1 MADIS
6 TIAISSLN
14 ATNAA
19 ASDLIEVAQVSSGSS
34 TGYASMRTSL
44 TSVGNLLNNSIQYS
58 SELETTDKTII
69 GAINEL
75 KGMIEALQ

>member
-1 MADIS
+1 MADIT
-6 TIAISSLN
+6 TIAISELTP
-14 ATNAA
+14 TNASA
-19 ASDLIEVAQVSSGSS
+19 TDLIEVAEVNGGSP

-44 TSVGNLLNNSIQYS
+44 TSVANLVASGIQYS
-58 SELETTDKTII
+58 NDLETTDKTII

>member
-1 MADIS
+1 MADIT
-6 TIAISSLN
+6 TIAISELTP
-14 ATNAA
+14 TNASA
-19 ASDLIEVAQVSSGSS
+19 TDLIEVAEVNGGSL

-44 TSVGNLLNNSIQYS
+44 TSVANLVASGIQYS
-58 SELETTDKTII
+58 NDLETTDKTII